1 MKQFE
6 WIDLGGK
13 VWELNL
19 SLFSIHL
26 SKLSLGIPSPSTGLS
41 EVFHIKIKSL
51 YGRGGDTVI
60 QTSSAHS
67 ESLEEAKSI
76 ALVTLQRLLIQELS
90 SASQLVVES
99 MKIE

>member
-1 MKQFE
+1 MEQFE
-6 WIDLGGK
+6 WIDLSGK

-26 SKLSLGIPSPSTGLS
+26 SKLSLGISSPFAELDD
-41 EVFHIKIKSL
+41 VFYIEIKSL
-51 YGRGGDTVI
+51 YGIWGDAVI
-60 QTSSAHS
+60 QTSSAHTRF
-67 ESLEEAKSI
+67 LEEAKSI